1 MNVREQKILFLC
13 PHNSARSQITEG
25 FLQSLDQNR
34 YEAHSAGTYPSN
46 INPYAIKVMKVVGI
60 DISQQ
65 HSKNVNQFAG
75 MEFDY
80 VFTLCDQ
87 ARQVCPFFAGAK
99 EYFHKSFEDPTQFQ
113 GSEEEILAAF
123 RHLRD
128 EIKDWID
135 KAFGEE
141 SEQTNRDV

>member
-1 MNVREQKILFLC
+1 
-13 PHNSARSQITEG
+13 
-25 FLQSLDQNR
+25 
-34 YEAHSAGTYPSN
+34 
-46 INPYAIKVMKVVGI
+46 MKVVGI

-87 ARQVCPFFAGAK
+87 VRQVCPFFASAK